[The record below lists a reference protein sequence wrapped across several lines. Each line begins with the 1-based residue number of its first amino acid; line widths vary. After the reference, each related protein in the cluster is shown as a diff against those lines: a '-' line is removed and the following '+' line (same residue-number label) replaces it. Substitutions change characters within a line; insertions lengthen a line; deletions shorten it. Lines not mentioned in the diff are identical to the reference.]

1 MNELLIPSILFAIWT
16 IFSLIFI
23 RKYKR
28 RQTSSSPD
36 KGSFWNNSYIFES
49 IPPVFPTLGIFCT
62 AFGITIG
69 IWNFKTADIQSSI
82 PELLKGLKLA
92 FVATM
97 AGIIGL
103 IVFQKIIAVIQKQID
118 DNPNRPRKQTDELSA
133 ISELTFAVEEMK
145 KDNEKQIEKLIQ
157 SFGKDLDT
165 KVSDKLSSLEKEI
178 INLQKATTDNQKN
191 TNDGLTQINATTNTS
206 RVEVTEQLKN
216 LRDEQKTT
224 AEKANKNTDEI
235 IRAMSENNK
244 LTSKKFDEFSELLRK
259 NNTEALVEV
268 MKKATEQFNSQM
280 SELINRLVKENFAEL
295 NNSVKSLN
303 DWQKQNKEQ
312 IQKLTEQFQKTTEMF
327 NLSATTLK
335 EVAANT
341 KDLTA
346 EDSKLSQIVKELKRV
361 MIEDGKFQEITNKLT
376 ATINTLE
383 NTTESFDETT
393 SKLNEWVKTEKNF
406 KEAAQILISKLEEFR
421 DFNGDVWDKY
431 RKEMSKSVSIVK
443 ETSSKLGADLENIN
457 AEFYE
462 RLNDTLQNLDQCIQ
476 RFLPPNRR

>member
-16 IFSLIFI
+16 IFSFIFI
-23 RKYKR
+23 RQYKR
-28 RQTSSSPD
+28 RQTSSGHD

-62 AFGITIG
+62 ALGITIG
-69 IWNFKTADIQSSI
+69 IWNFNTADIQSSI
-82 PELLKGLKLA
+82 PGLLKGLKLA

-118 DNPNRPRKQTDELSA
+118 DNPNRPRKQTDELTA
-133 ISELTFAVEEMK
+133 IGELTFAVEEMK
-145 KDNEKQIEKLIQ
+145 RDNEKQIEKLIQ

-165 KVSDKLSSLEKEI
+165 KVSDKISSLEKEI
-178 INLQKATTDNQKN
+178 INLHKTATDNQRN
-191 TNDGLTQINATTNTS
+191 TNDGLTQINTTTNTS

-216 LRDEQKTT
+216 LRDEQKFT

-235 IRAMSENNK
+235 IRAMSENNE
-244 LTSKKFDEFSELLRK
+244 LTGKKFDEFSELLRK

-327 NLSATTLK
+327 NISATTLK

-346 EDSKLSQIVKELKRV
+346 DDSKLSQIVKELKRV

-376 ATINTLE
+376 ATITTLE

-393 SKLNEWVKTEKNF
+393 SKLNDWVKTEKNF
-406 KEAAQILISKLEEFR
+406 KEAAQILINKLEEFR
-421 DFNGDVWDKY
+421 DFNGDVWEKY
-431 RKEMSKSVSIVK
+431 RIEMSKAVSIVK
-443 ETSSKLGADLENIN
+443 DTSSRLGADLENIN

-476 RFLPPNRR
+476 RFIPTNRR